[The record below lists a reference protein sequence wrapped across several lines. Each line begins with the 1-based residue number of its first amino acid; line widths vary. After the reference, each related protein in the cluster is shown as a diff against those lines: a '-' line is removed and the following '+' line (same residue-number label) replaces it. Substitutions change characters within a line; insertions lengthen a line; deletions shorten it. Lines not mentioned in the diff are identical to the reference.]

1 MYCRADGGACQ
12 ARNTVCIT
20 HILCLA
26 LTTPLRVDMISPCM
40 KLEPIYKTIG
50 GIIRQRRRRLELP
63 QVELARRLGIS
74 RATLA
79 NIETGRQRVL
89 VHHVYAL
96 AEALDI
102 KPSDLLPQVNKTGS
116 ISEWAQFSLPNDLK
130 PQQKEQIALIIGP
143 MNQTTSKPK
152 EKTDAKF
159 AKTLRRSAR

>member
-1 MYCRADGGACQ
+1 MR
-12 ARNTVCIT
+12 VCIT
-20 HILCLA
+20 HIVCLA
-26 LTTPLRVDMISPCM
+26 LTTPPRVHMIGPCM

-63 QVELARRLGIS
+63 QAELARRLGIS

-102 KPSDLLPQVNKTGS
+102 KPSDLLPQVNKAGS
-116 ISEWAQFSLPNDLK
+116 ESDWAQFPIPSDLK
-130 PQQKEQIALIIGP
+130 PQQKEQIALLIGP
-143 MNQTTSKPK
+143 MNQTARKPK
-152 EKTDAKF
+152 EKSDAKF
-159 AKTLRRSAR
+159 AKTLRRSTR